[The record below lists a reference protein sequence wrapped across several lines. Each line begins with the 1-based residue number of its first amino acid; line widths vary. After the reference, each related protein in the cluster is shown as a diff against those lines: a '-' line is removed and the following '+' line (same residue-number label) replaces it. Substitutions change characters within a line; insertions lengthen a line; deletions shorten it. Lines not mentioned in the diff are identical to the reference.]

1 MKHPANDCGGIDL
14 EELLRLGVEDHQAG
28 RIDRAEARYLQI
40 LKAEP
45 DHAAANHYLG
55 IAAHQ
60 TGRGNRAVQLISK
73 AVQADP
79 TVAKYRSNLGLVLQA
94 QGRLDDAVACYRDAL
109 DIDPDHVEAHYNL
122 GNARQNQGR
131 ADEAAESYHR
141 ALELRPEFADAHAN
155 LGGILFERG
164 RLADAAASYE
174 NTLRIAPDLVEARIC
189 LGKVYLRLG
198 RWRDAVEC
206 FQQVIREN
214 PECLDAHIQ
223 MGHALEVRD
232 LLGDALAYF
241 EAALKI
247 EPGHVE
253 ANNSAGRVQLH
264 LGRLDNAE
272 SSFRKVID
280 TFPDNAVAHNNL
292 GRVLHDRGLLDSAV
306 PCFQKAIELDPN
318 LREPWD
324 NLRMALKAGDA
335 DEPVVSDFGEPVR
348 GSTNHQIF
356 RYSLESFWPHQ
367 ADDSFDR
374 AMDSLSPMVLRPI
387 SAKGLSGKLNAAG
400 LPERMVAL
408 FHSGRS
414 GTGLLHSLIDSHPQI
429 STLPSV
435 YLKGYFNVGV
445 WENLTA
451 DGWERL
457 PERFAEV
464 FEVLFDANSRK
475 PVPGHRGEDNSDKG
489 VTEGMTVVGKGRWE
503 SLALDRELFCAE
515 VRQIMSGLGTIDP
528 GIFLRIVH
536 RAFDKV
542 LGAKADKP
550 VILYHIHDPGDFA
563 RLNFL
568 RHFPDAKLVM
578 MFREPIQNCESWTRE
593 GFEDDPRY
601 DLIAERISA
610 LLLDFDRV
618 EFRRRDSVGVRLED
632 LKLRPGETL
641 RGLAAWMGVG
651 DDPALYRSTMQ
662 GKKWWGDPSSPDY
675 DKTKAMEPFDT
686 ASIDRPVGLV
696 FSERDRLVLG
706 TLFYPFNVRYG
717 YLDPDPMAFERNLN
731 AVGPMLDDM
740 FDFERDLAAKASL
753 APAEFMRRGRFR
765 FFHRTLIDRWRVLRQ
780 HGDYPG
786 MLGPLGG
793 G

>member
-1 MKHPANDCGGIDL
+1 MKHPASDWGAIDL
-14 EELLRLGVEDHQAG
+14 EEVLRLGVEDHQAG
-28 RIDRAEARYLQI
+28 RIDRAEARYRQI
-40 LKAEP
+40 LELEP

-60 TGRGNRAVQLISK
+60 TGRSNRAVQLISM

-79 TVAKYRSNLGLVLQA
+79 TVAKYHSNLGLVLQA
-94 QGRLDDAVACYRDAL
+94 QGRLDDAAACYRDAL

-122 GNARQNQGR
+122 GNARQQQGR
-131 ADEAAESYHR
+131 PDEAAKSYHR
-141 ALELRPEFADAHAN
+141 ALELRPEFADAHVN

-164 RLADAAASYE
+164 RLADAAACYE
-174 NTLRIAPDLVEARIC
+174 NTLRIAPELEEARIC
-189 LGKVYLRLG
+189 LGKIYLRLG

-223 MGHALEVRD
+223 MGCALEVRD
-232 LLGDALAYF
+232 LSGDALAYF
-241 EAALKI
+241 GAALKI
-247 EPGHVE
+247 NPDHVE
-253 ANNSAGRVQLH
+253 ANKFAGRVQLR
-264 LGRLDNAE
+264 LGRLEDAE

-280 TFPDNAVAHNNL
+280 VDPDNSMARTNL
-292 GRVLHDRGLLDSAV
+292 GRVLHDRGLPDAAV
-306 PCFQKAIELDPN
+306 PCLQKAIKLDPN

-324 NLRMALKAGDA
+324 NLIMALKAGGA
-335 DEPVVSDFGEPVR
+335 DESVVSDFREPIR
-348 GSTNHQIF
+348 GSTNHQVF
-356 RYSLESFWPHQ
+356 RYSLESFVPHR

-374 AMDSLSPMVLRPI
+374 AMGSFSPMDLRPT
-387 SAKGLSGKLNAAG
+387 SANGLSGKLNAEG

-457 PERFAEV
+457 PERFTEV
-464 FEVLFDANSRK
+464 FEVLFAANSRR
-475 PVPGHRGEDNSDKG
+475 PIPGHRGEDNSDKG
-489 VTEGMTVVGKGRWE
+489 VTEGMTIVGKGRRK

-515 VRQIMSGLGTIDP
+515 MRQMMSGLGTIDP

-550 VILYHIHDPGDFA
+550 LIFYHIHDPGDFA

-568 RHFPDAKLVM
+568 RHFPGAKLVM
-578 MFREPIQNCESWTRE
+578 MFREPIQNCESWIRE
-593 GFEDDPRY
+593 EFEGDSRY
-601 DLIAERISA
+601 DLIAARISA
-610 LLLDFDRV
+610 LLFDFDRV
-618 EFRRRDSVGVRLED
+618 EFRRWDSVGVRLED
-632 LKLRPGETL
+632 LKLRPDETL
-641 RGLAAWMGVG
+641 RGLAAWMGVD
-651 DDPALYRSTMQ
+651 DDPALYRMTMQ
-662 GKKWWGDPSSPDY
+662 GEKWWGDPSSPDY

-696 FSERDRLVLG
+696 FSERDRFVLG
-706 TLFYPFNVRYG
+706 TLFHPFSVRYG
-717 YLDPDPMAFERNLN
+717 YLDPDPMAFERNLK
-731 AVGPMLDDM
+731 AVRPMLDGM

-753 APAEFMRRGRFR
+753 VPAEFMRRGRFR
-765 FFHRTLIDRWRVLRQ
+765 FFHRTLIDRWRILDQ

-793 G
+793 L